1 MVAAN
6 AVGNFGR
13 LYNLAKPLVAPVGAT
28 LTAVTAAGLA
38 APVVQDLYQW
48 SGKRR
53 KEINRMTDLEFEDYE
68 PDWFDNLALKTGDKA
83 NSSELRDEYIT
94 KGALKDD
101 EVILARR
108 MLGTDFVITPGYTAD
123 QLLAQNNPA
132 YKKALAAEKISGAVT
147 ADNALYGTDRQI
159 EERRR
164 ADQDRLDL
172 LSQQSNNLEYQRSRD
187 RRADM
192 QYNENL
198 ERLDRKDRRTAISSA
213 TAGLAALA
221 AAFAI

>member
-1 MVAAN
+1 MVAAP
-6 AVGNFGR
+6 VGNFGR
-13 LYNLAKPLVAPVGAT
+13 ILNLAKPLAAPVGAT

-53 KEINRMTDLEFEDYE
+53 KEINRMSDLEFEDYE
-68 PDWFDNLALKTGDKA
+68 PDWFDSLALKTGDKSK
-83 NSSELRDEYIT
+83 SSKLRDEYIT
-94 KGALKDD
+94 AQALEDTK
-101 EVILARR
+101 VMAA
-108 MLGTDFVITPGYTAD
+108 MGTLGSDFVITPGQTAP
-123 QLLAQNNPA
+123 QLLASNSE
-132 YKKALAAEKISGAVT
+132 KLKAAGVASDTAAVT
-147 ADNALYGTDRQI
+147 TRADAVFNTKGAK
-159 EERRR
+159 EERRV
-164 ADQDRLDL
+164 AAEQRLDL
-172 LSQQSNNLEYQRSRD
+172 LRQQSNNLEYQRSRD

-198 ERLDRKDRRTAISSA
+198 ARLDRKDRKAAISSA